1 AASGSRKKLRI
12 DTIPARPPN
21 QRPMPPKCAASAA
34 TPTAAK
40 TDAAAAWVPILLAMI
55 EATARTRAA
64 WIVQLVFSGLSVR
77 DCANARDKRTN
88 RPAPR
93 ATRIATVWR
102 YGEAR
107 NPRAAEEPSPSGGPV
122 GPPSNPVA
130 RANRPTMEAANA
142 KAAIRPTF
150 NRTGKATPYAREAR
164 ALGSREAD
172 IVRPSLEYI
181 TGGRSKRAPVSFV
194 TRIVPVPRSTASDR
208 VTETCFGADGRIGA
222 LGEGVELTYW
232 A

>member
-1 AASGSRKKLRI
+1 ETTGI
-12 DTIPARPPN
+12 DTTPARAPH
-21 QRPMPPKCAASAA
+21 QGRMPPKCAASAA

-40 TDAAAAWVPILLAMI
+40 TGAAAAWVPMLLVMI

-64 WIVQLVFSGLSVR
+64 WIVQPVFSGLSVR
-77 DCANARDKRTN
+77 DRANARDRRTN

-93 ATRIATVWR
+93 ATRITTVWR

-107 NPRAAEEPSPSGGPV
+107 NPRSAEEPSPPGGPG

-130 RANRPTMEAANA
+130 RAKRPTMDAANA

-164 ALGSREAD
+164 ASGTRPAGSHLTSA
-172 IVRPSLEYI
+172 I
-181 TGGRSKRAPVSFV
+181 TPMPIAP
-194 TRIVPVPRSTASDR
+194 ASP
-208 VTETCFGADGRIGA
+208 GH
-222 LGEGVELTYW
+222 
-232 A
+232 